1 MRGGLIDS
9 DEGGENERCCD
20 VADDYWP
27 NRRNASETCCAQISF
42 NRRLKFH
49 NHTRVCQLNR
59 YLEHTSNTS
68 YTKTFKNAI
77 NSRLARC
84 AYLFWSYR
92 KAAWC
97 RHDIVTL
104 VTNVL
109 SLNFQQSRAVFA

>member
-49 NHTRVCQLNR
+49 N
-59 YLEHTSNTS
+59 NT
-68 YTKTFKNAI
+68 YM
-77 NSRLARC
+77 
-84 AYLFWSYR
+84 
-92 KAAWC
+92 
-97 RHDIVTL
+97 
-104 VTNVL
+104 
-109 SLNFQQSRAVFA
+109 